1 MNTPLA
7 LSGETAATR
16 HSSES
21 WPKPVRL
28 IIFAMTAAG
37 FPHRSGRLAS
47 DSTSDVE
54 TLQIDSWR
62 RMSSLQ
68 KAELVERATA
78 DVVTLARAGIRQRHP
93 DASERECFI
102 RLAAIQLGPSL
113 VRDVYPDAR
122 TILGPLE

>member
-1 MNTPLA
+1 
-7 LSGETAATR
+7 
-16 HSSES
+16 
-21 WPKPVRL
+21 
-28 IIFAMTAAG
+28 
-37 FPHRSGRLAS
+37 
-47 DSTSDVE
+47 
-54 TLQIDSWR
+54 
-62 RMSSLQ
+62 MSSLQ